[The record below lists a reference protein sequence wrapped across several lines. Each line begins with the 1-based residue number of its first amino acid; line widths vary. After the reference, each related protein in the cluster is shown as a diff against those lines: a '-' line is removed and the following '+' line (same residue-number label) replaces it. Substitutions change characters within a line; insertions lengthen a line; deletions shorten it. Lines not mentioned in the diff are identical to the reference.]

1 MAQSYK
7 VLSDN
12 CTLGKV
18 GETVTPTD
26 ISDDNL
32 ASLVAGGHL
41 EPTKPTSKSDTASTK
56 ENI

>member
-1 MAQSYK
+1 MGQSFK

-41 EPTKPTSKSDTASTK
+41 EPTKSATKTETK

>member
-18 GETVTPTD
+18 GETVTPAD

-32 ASLVAGGHL
+32 SALVAGGHL
-41 EPTKPTSKSDTASTK
+41 EVVKKETKTETVSTK
-56 ENI
+56 ENT